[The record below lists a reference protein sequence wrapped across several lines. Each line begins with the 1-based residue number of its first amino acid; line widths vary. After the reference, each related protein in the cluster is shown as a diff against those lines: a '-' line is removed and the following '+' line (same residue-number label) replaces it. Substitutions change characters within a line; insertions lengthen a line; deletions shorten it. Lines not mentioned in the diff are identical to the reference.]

1 MPVMSARIAPEPIRM
16 GLAAVGD
23 YRSRSLLGDSTQ
35 GSDLPDTP
43 APPPAPPQNTAAQLL
58 PPLPAPPPPPGSAFA
73 AALLSGQLPPKP
85 TSDREIIL
93 RLGSADLP
101 AQGSLALHDRLV

>member
-1 MPVMSARIAPEPIRM
+1 MSARIAPEPINT
-16 GLAAVGD
+16 GLGAVAD
-23 YRSRSLLGDSTQ
+23 YRSRTLLGDSRN
-35 GSDLPDTP
+35 GSDQPDTP
-43 APPPAPPQNTAAQLL
+43 PPPSQNSAAHLL

-73 AALLSGQLPPKP
+73 AAILSGQLPPKP

>member
-1 MPVMSARIAPEPIRM
+1 MSARIAPEPINT
-16 GLAAVGD
+16 GLGAVAD
-23 YRSRSLLGDSTQ
+23 YRSRTLLGDSRN
-35 GSDLPDTP
+35 GSDQPDTP
-43 APPPAPPQNTAAQLL
+43 PPPPSQTGAARLL
-58 PPLPAPPPPPGSAFA
+58 PRLPAPPPPPGSAFA

>member
-1 MPVMSARIAPEPIRM
+1 MSARIAPERIST
-16 GLAAVGD
+16 GLGAVGD
-23 YRSRSLLGDSTQ
+23 YRSRTLLRDPNPQ
-35 GSDLPDTP
+35 PEQHETP
-43 APPPAPPQNTAAQLL
+43 PPPAQTSLAEIL
-58 PPLPAPPPPPGSAFA
+58 PALPAPPPPPGSAFT

-85 TSDREIIL
+85 KSERETIL

>member
-1 MPVMSARIAPEPIRM
+1 MSARIAPEPIST
-16 GLAAVGD
+16 GLGAVGD
-23 YRSRSLLGDSTQ
+23 YRSRTLLGDSNPQ
-35 GSDLPDTP
+35 PQQPDVPQAP
-43 APPPAPPQNTAAQLL
+43 AQSSLAQSL
-58 PPLPAPPPPPGSAFA
+58 PPLPPPPPPPGSAFA

-85 TSDREIIL
+85 KTEREILL

>member
-1 MPVMSARIAPEPIRM
+1 MSARIAPEPINT
-16 GLAAVGD
+16 GLGAVAD
-23 YRSRSLLGDSTQ
+23 YRSRTLLGDSRN
-35 GSDLPDTP
+35 GSDQPDTP
-43 APPPAPPQNTAAQLL
+43 PPPPQNSAAQLL

>member
-1 MPVMSARIAPEPIRM
+1 MSARIAPEPINT
-16 GLAAVGD
+16 GLGAVAD
-23 YRSRSLLGDSTQ
+23 YRSRTLLGDSRN
-35 GSDLPDTP
+35 GSDQPDTP
-43 APPPAPPQNTAAQLL
+43 PPPPSQNSAAHLL

-73 AALLSGQLPPKP
+73 AALLSAQLPPKP

>member
-16 GLAAVGD
+16 GLGAVGD
-23 YRSRSLLGDSTQ
+23 YRSRSLLGDSRH
-35 GSDLPDTP
+35 GSDQPDS
-43 APPPAPPQNTAAQLL
+43 PPPPPPQSSAAELL

>member
-1 MPVMSARIAPEPIRM
+1 MPVMSARIAPEPINT
-16 GLAAVGD
+16 GLGAVAD
-23 YRSRSLLGDSTQ
+23 YRSRTLLGDSQ
-35 GSDLPDTP
+35 MGSDQPDTP
-43 APPPAPPQNTAAQLL
+43 PPPPQNTLAQLL
-58 PPLPAPPPPPGSAFA
+58 PPLPAPPHPPGSAFA
-73 AALLSGQLPPKP
+73 AALLAGQLPPKP

>member
-1 MPVMSARIAPEPIRM
+1 MSARIAPEPINM
-16 GLAAVGD
+16 GLGAVAD
-23 YRSRSLLGDSTQ
+23 YRSRTLLGDSRG
-35 GSDLPDTP
+35 GSDQPDTP
-43 APPPAPPQNTAAQLL
+43 PPPPPQYPQAQLL
-58 PPLPAPPPPPGSAFA
+58 PPLPTPPAPPGSAFA

-85 TSDREIIL
+85 TSDREIML

>member
-1 MPVMSARIAPEPIRM
+1 MSARIAPEPINT
-16 GLAAVGD
+16 GLGAVAD
-23 YRSRSLLGDSTQ
+23 YRSRTLLGDSRN
-35 GSDLPDTP
+35 GSDQPDTP
-43 APPPAPPQNTAAQLL
+43 PPPSQNSAAHLL